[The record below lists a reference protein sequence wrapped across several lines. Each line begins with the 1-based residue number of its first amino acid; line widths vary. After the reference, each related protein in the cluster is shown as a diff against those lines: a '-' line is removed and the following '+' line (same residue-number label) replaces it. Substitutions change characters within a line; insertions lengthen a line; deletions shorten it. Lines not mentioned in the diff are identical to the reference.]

1 MIPQFEC
8 IAILATAL
16 DHAGQG
22 RSFILSNR

>member
-16 DHAGQG
+16 DPIGQG
-22 RSFILSNR
+22 RFFILSNR